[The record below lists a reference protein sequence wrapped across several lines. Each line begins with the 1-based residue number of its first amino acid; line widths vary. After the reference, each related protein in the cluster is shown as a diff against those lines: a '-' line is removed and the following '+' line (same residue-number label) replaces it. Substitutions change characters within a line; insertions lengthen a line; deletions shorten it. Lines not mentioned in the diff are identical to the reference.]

1 MLNFLVNV
9 KLLNDQSAN
18 KNIRTVSPY
27 TYQIKKKYYVFLI
40 KNLKS
45 IKREL
50 I

>member
-1 MLNFLVNV
+1 MIKVQIKTLEQLVNTLI
-9 KLLNDQSAN
+9 KSK
-18 KNIRTVSPY
+18 KNIMF
-27 TYQIKKKYYVFLI
+27 FLI